1 MTSPFAFGAA
11 LAAGLALAGEAV
23 AAPRVMSVDSCADQ
37 YVIALSPRDAIVG
50 VSARADDPDSY
61 MRDQA
66 RGLPVRR
73 ATTETVLALKPDV
86 VVRYWGG
93 DARLTEALT
102 RRGVQVVRI
111 QDAQDFEAVRGNVR
125 AVAKALGQPARGEAL
140 IAEMNGRLARSK
152 GAWSGRPAMYM
163 TPTGYTSGGGTM
175 MDAMMRAAGL
185 TNLVTGPAWEP
196 IPLEAMVRNPPAAF
210 VLGFFSKLST
220 LTTRWGPGRHA
231 ALEKRLANRTVA
243 SLPGSQIGCPAW
255 FIGESVETLAKA
267 APRRAR

>member
-1 MTSPFAFGAA
+1 MRLIAFSAA
-11 LAAGLALAGEAV
+11 LAAVLAQAGEAV
-23 AAPRVMSVDSCADQ
+23 SAPRVMSVDSCADQ

-61 MRDQA
+61 MREQA

-93 DARLTEALT
+93 DARLPEALE
-102 RRGVQVVRI
+102 RRGITVVRI
-111 QDAQDFEAVRGNVR
+111 KDAQDFDGVRANVR
-125 AVAKALGQPARGEAL
+125 TVAAGLGQQAKGEAL
-140 IAEMNGRLARSK
+140 IADLDARLARSK
-152 GAWSGRPAMYM
+152 GAWKGAPAMYL
-163 TPTGYTSGGGTM
+163 TPTGYSSGGGTL
-175 MDAMMRAAGL
+175 MDAMMRGAGL

-210 VLGFFSKLST
+210 VLGFFSRMSNLM
-220 LTTRWGPGRHA
+220 TRWGPGRHA
-231 ALEKRLANRTVA
+231 ALRKRMADRTVA

-255 FIGESVETLAKA
+255 FIGESVETLARA
-267 APRRAR
+267 APR